1 MEVKQPMIDA
11 IQEAYVGWRQK
22 EEQANH
28 LAGRAAVSRREVAEA
43 REAATEAW
51 RLYWQGRWQVEEEAT
66 GSLPIQAAG
75 LISREAETSA
85 ESRAHR

>member
-1 MEVKQPMIDA
+1 MIDA
-11 IQEAYVGWRQK
+11 IQEAYAWWRQK
-22 EEQANH
+22 EERANH

-51 RLYWQGRWQVEEEAT
+51 RIYWQRRWEVEKEAT

-75 LISREAETSA
+75 PISREEGTSA

>member
-1 MEVKQPMIDA
+1 MIDA
-11 IQEAYVGWRQK
+11 VQEAYVGWRQK
-22 EEQANH
+22 EERANH

-51 RLYWQGRWQVEEEAT
+51 RLYWQRRWQVEQEGT

-75 LISREAETSA
+75 PISREEGPSA
-85 ESRAHR
+85 KSRAHR

>member
-11 IQEAYVGWRQK
+11 VQEAYVRWRQK
-22 EEQANH
+22 EERANH

-51 RLYWQGRWQVEEEAT
+51 RLYWQRRWQVEEKAT
-66 GSLPIQAAG
+66 GNLSL
-75 LISREAETSA
+75 
-85 ESRAHR
+85 

>member
-1 MEVKQPMIDA
+1 MIDA
-11 IQEAYVGWRQK
+11 VQEAYAGWRQK
-22 EEQANH
+22 EEQANR
-28 LAGRAAVSRREVAEA
+28 LAGRASVSRREVAEA

-51 RLYWQGRWQVEEEAT
+51 RLYWQRRWEVEQEVT

-75 LISREAETSA
+75 LISREEGGRA